1 MSLSTASRSEVTKQ
15 FSTTAWWVLGLVL
28 VLYVGSTA
36 AGLGF
41 VFAASAAGKL
51 TGANAPKLPAD
62 TIVPVLYSLAASIG
76 YVFPLLIGTL
86 MVTAEFRHKTL
97 TPTFLATPRRGRVLF
112 AKVLVGIVLG
122 ALYAAFAVIATV
134 GPAAGILT
142 GFGIGTQLGETNTWA
157 LLGRIVLAFIVWALI
172 GIGVGTLVRNQVAAI
187 VIVLAFTQ
195 FVEPIARVAASFVKG
210 LSDVTRFLPAAA
222 SDTLVGQSIF
232 SSALASPGGGQTT
245 TGHPLEWWAGGLVL
259 LGYAVVFLILGY
271 VVSWRRDVS

>member
-15 FSTTAWWVLGLVL
+15 FSTSAWWVLALVL
-28 VLYVGSTA
+28 VVYVGSTA
-36 AGLGF
+36 AGLGA
-41 VFAASAAGKL
+41 VLAASAAGKL
-51 TGANAPKLPAD
+51 SGANAPRLPAD
-62 TIVPVLYSLAASIG
+62 TVVPVLYSLAASIG

-112 AKVLVGIVLG
+112 AKVLVGILLG
-122 ALYAAFAVIATV
+122 ALYAVFAVISTV
-134 GPAAGILT
+134 GPAAGVLT
-142 GFGIGTQLGETNTWA
+142 GFGIDTKLGETSTWA

-210 LSDVTRFLPAAA
+210 LSDVTRFFPGAA
-222 SDTLVGQSIF
+222 SDTLVGQSIYN
-232 SSALASPGGGQTT
+232 SALASPGGTQAAS
-245 TGHPLEWWAGGLVL
+245 GHPLEWWVGGLVL

-271 VVSWRRDVS
+271 VASWRRDVS